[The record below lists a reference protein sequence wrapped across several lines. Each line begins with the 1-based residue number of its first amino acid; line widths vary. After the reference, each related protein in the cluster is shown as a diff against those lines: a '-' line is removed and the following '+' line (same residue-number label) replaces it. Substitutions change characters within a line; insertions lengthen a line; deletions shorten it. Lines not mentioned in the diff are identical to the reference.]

1 MENTKESP
9 VIEKGGNAIYE
20 REDQIILIN
29 RNINGSITLCF
40 VLSLLT
46 ILPAANSVFFM
57 TANIVIGISL
67 LTFSALCGFLAY
79 RVFNSIKKLKA
90 AGPDEKTILAIIDTE
105 QNILLDAKG
114 QKLAPMNEVL
124 ISKSLNITSSSPS
137 ISIKWNKGQ
146 SKIILK
152 FNGLTGGTNQFVS
165 YFKEKGLWN

>member
-1 MENTKESP
+1 MENI
-9 VIEKGGNAIYE
+9 IETPIIDKGGNAIYE
-20 REDQIILIN
+20 RENQIILMDRKIG
-29 RNINGSITLCF
+29 GSITLCF

-46 ILPAANSVFFM
+46 IIPAVNALIFM
-57 TANIVIGISL
+57 STNFVLGISL
-67 LTFSALCGFLAY
+67 LSFSALCGFFTY
-79 RVFNSIKKLKA
+79 RIFSRIKKLKA
-90 AGPDEKTILAIIDTE
+90 AGPDEKTILVIIDVE
-105 QNILLDAKG
+105 QNLLLDAKG